1 MLAQIALAAYHLVRH
16 REEQLRIH
24 HQAAFRAGEVVR
36 MVRLAQA
43 VDCPGPN
50 LLVASAANRSGHT
63 SKQALWT
70 EQLKILEEM
79 SRNIY
84 PISKFA
90 LI

>member
-1 MLAQIALAAYHLVRH
+1 
-16 REEQLRIH
+16 
-24 HQAAFRAGEVVR
+24 

-50 LLVASAANRSGHT
+50 LLVASAANRRGHN

-70 EQLKILEEM
+70 EQLQILEEM
-79 SRNIY
+79 SRHIY
-84 PISKFA
+84 PISKLA